1 MGELLFIRKTGKIRL
16 IDDKGTVRGEWEA
29 RNNTVEGREPV
40 PLGVHKINTRPRDV
54 VWYDEQNPKY
64 ESQGPLF
71 IAIGDYDKIDEDAK
85 RRSGIHGH
93 GRKSSISTLTKGC
106 IRMWNEEV
114 LEMFEKIQE
123 LRKEGEKVEKFVI
136 ILEEGEK

>member
-1 MGELLFIRKTGKIRL
+1 MGVLLFIRKTGKMRL
-16 IDDKGTVRGEWEA
+16 IDDKGIVRGEWEA

-40 PLGVHKINTRPRDV
+40 PLGVHKINTRPGDV
-54 VWYDEQNPKY
+54 VYYDEQNSKY

-71 IAIGDYDKIDEDAK
+71 IAIGDYEKMDEDAK

-93 GRKSSISTLTKGC
+93 GRKPSIEHLTKGC

-123 LRKEGEKVEKFVI
+123 LRKEEENVEEFVI
-136 ILEEGEK
+136 ILEEEGK